1 MEDELQK
8 CIIKAKE
15 FVDAQNFQKA
25 YEVYEEALIKF
36 PANSELNDGLRN
48 MQENVLERISP
59 KPMVSPTSIHYGD
72 LPGDNVILRHEEGK
86 VKQWLE
92 TTDENSDT
100 NQSNSQVYSEM
111 GLEEAL
117 NFFKN
122 GEIHRGRHALRSFCN
137 SSDHDVDI
145 VMKSLYDM
153 TLYKECI
160 IYLFTS
166 RHPKKNSVSVWILG
180 AKAAKELS
188 LHATAEHWIRKA
200 FQSDDFNSDDQE
212 ELMQLFFKIRTA
224 RLFDN
229 LPSEEGIEVNLS
241 EKGRSVRAL
250 CSYESQSVIFQEGP
264 VLISQALDSGYDD
277 IPACSHCAKC
287 LVSAE
292 QFFGGKSL
300 KGNKTLKNAVN
311 QFWTNRTPLRCEQC
325 SMELY
330 CSEKCKLDSWK
341 KYHRLI
347 CPSQNKHAAKL
358 YEICTEFKK
367 ASVKSSGKVEGWW
380 YDNFSPIVLAKLW
393 ASILC
398 DANSKVESIEE
409 VVSDVLI
416 AISKRKFDSFQVCSQ
431 GGITKRIPKMYDLMV
446 KIFTNKDKRKQYIIT
461 PGEFNLRYSQVS
473 RNIQV
478 FSDPNHPYFLFR
490 KQVDKIPEMQ
500 HLQRILPN
508 TIPEAVFTGIFR
520 IQSSL
525 NHSCANNVD
534 IISGDVNEAPG
545 IHVISKRPIKEGDE
559 LFTSFVDTS
568 LNRQQRRG
576 FLYRMYHFWCE
587 CPRCMFEGDD
597 SDTCT
602 QCRKEADDE
611 KGFPSCGRCH
621 KAWYCSKAC
630 QKAAWKKGHK
640 EICLY

>member
-1 MEDELQK
+1 MHHFN
-8 CIIKAKE
+8 AS
-15 FVDAQNFQKA
+15 
-25 YEVYEEALIKF
+25 LIKE
-36 PANSELNDGLRN
+36 S
-48 MQENVLERISP
+48 V
-59 KPMVSPTSIHYGD
+59 
-72 LPGDNVILRHEEGK
+72 
-86 VKQWLE
+86 
-92 TTDENSDT
+92 
-100 NQSNSQVYSEM
+100 
-111 GLEEAL
+111 
-117 NFFKN
+117 FF
-122 GEIHRGRHALRSFCN
+122 A
-137 SSDHDVDI
+137 
-145 VMKSLYDM
+145 
-153 TLYKECI
+153 
-160 IYLFTS
+160 
-166 RHPKKNSVSVWILG
+166 

-241 EKGRSVRAL
+241 EKGRSVLAL

-330 CSEKCKLDSWK
+330 CSEKCKLDSWN

-416 AISKRKFDSFQVCSQ
+416 AISKRKFD
-431 GGITKRIPKMYDLMV
+431 R
-446 KIFTNKDKRKQYIIT
+446 
-461 PGEFNLRYSQVS
+461 
-473 RNIQV
+473 
-478 FSDPNHPYFLFR
+478 
-490 KQVDKIPEMQ
+490 
-500 HLQRILPN
+500 
-508 TIPEAVFTGIFR
+508 
-520 IQSSL
+520 
-525 NHSCANNVD
+525 
-534 IISGDVNEAPG
+534 
-545 IHVISKRPIKEGDE
+545 
-559 LFTSFVDTS
+559 
-568 LNRQQRRG
+568 
-576 FLYRMYHFWCE
+576 
-587 CPRCMFEGDD
+587 
-597 SDTCT
+597 
-602 QCRKEADDE
+602 
-611 KGFPSCGRCH
+611 
-621 KAWYCSKAC
+621 
-630 QKAAWKKGHK
+630 
-640 EICLY
+640 

>member
-100 NQSNSQVYSEM
+100 NQSNSRVHSEM

-188 LHATAEHWIRKA
+188 LHATAEQWIRKA

-446 KIFTNKDKRKQYIIT
+446 KIFTNKDERKQYIIT

-508 TIPEAVFTGIFR
+508 TITEAVFTGIFR

-525 NHSCANNVD
+525 NHSCANNVE

-576 FLYRMYHFWCE
+576 LLYRMYHFWCE

>member
-111 GLEEAL
+111 GLEEAV

-122 GEIHRGRHALRSFCN
+122 GEIHRGRHALCSFCN

-188 LHATAEHWIRKA
+188 LHATAEHWIREA

-241 EKGRSVRAL
+241 EKGRSVLAL

-525 NHSCANNVD
+525 NHSCANNVE